1 MRSFFDKIF
10 LRSNNLNFVH
20 KSINDLTK
28 KTPAQKIF
36 DSINSY
42 SSDSEIRYV
51 GGCIRKILNNEK
63 IDDIDLATNLEPN
76 QVCEA
81 LKLKNINFYE
91 SGISHGTITALID
104 KYKFEITTLRKDI
117 ISDGRHAKV
126 QYTKSWLEDASRRD
140 FTINSIYS
148 DANGNLFDPFN
159 GKKDLEKGII
169 NFIGDADERIK
180 EDYLR
185 ILRYLRFFLNYSK
198 HQHNPDILKKLKINI
213 GGISKLSKD
222 RLLDELKK
230 IAKVDILENLS
241 RDKVS
246 LDLILTI
253 FPELKNLKIF
263 SKLNTYQRDLLK
275 KSDFVFLL
283 SLMIID
289 EKDNAE
295 YFIYKYNL
303 SKNDQKRIKI
313 INNFFKEK
321 INSNIF
327 TENRMNKIFYYHGK
341 QAVVDLLNF
350 RILKSKKIDA
360 KLVELS
366 KLFQDKEIPSIPV
379 GADLLMSKY
388 KIPEGK
394 ILGKKLKLIEEEWVK
409 NNFQISTKEIDN
421 IIKN

>member
-1 MRSFFDKIF
+1 MI
-10 LRSNNLNFVH
+10 
-20 KSINDLTK
+20 
-28 KTPAQKIF
+28 
-36 DSINSY
+36 
-42 SSDSEIRYV
+42 
-51 GGCIRKILNNEK
+51 
-63 IDDIDLATNLEPN
+63 
-76 QVCEA
+76 
-81 LKLKNINFYE
+81 
-91 SGISHGTITALID
+91 
-104 KYKFEITTLRKDI
+104 
-117 ISDGRHAKV
+117 
-126 QYTKSWLEDASRRD
+126 
-140 FTINSIYS
+140 
-148 DANGNLFDPFN
+148 
-159 GKKDLEKGII
+159 
-169 NFIGDADERIK
+169 
-180 EDYLR
+180 
-185 ILRYLRFFLNYSK
+185 
-198 HQHNPDILKKLKINI
+198 
-213 GGISKLSKD
+213 
-222 RLLDELKK
+222 
-230 IAKVDILENLS
+230 
-241 RDKVS
+241 
-246 LDLILTI
+246 I